1 MEFFTKIT
9 GLKLNNKKGF
19 TLAEVLITLAVIGV
33 VAAIT
38 IPAVINKIEEQ
49 RAKSLVKKT
58 VSTLV
63 NANKMARAN
72 YDYEEDEFVDCV
84 IPKTETLND
93 RKSMCSLIN
102 TYVKGAKYIS
112 LSGYSTTN
120 YYYFKSVNLK
130 AAYQL
135 PSGVIVFLDA
145 NEPTKFYIDINGKKG
160 PNKTT
165 RGTQNGFTSISYSGD
180 SNRYGTIDWS
190 GKPEKF
196 YDVYVYNMK
205 RNLIFEYV
213 EERIAFVS
221 LIVWQDYG
229 ATLWMLNH

>member
-38 IPAVINKIEEQ
+38 IPAVINKLEEQ

-72 YDYEEDEFVDCV
+72 YDYDEDEFVACV
-84 IPKTETLND
+84 NPETETLND

-102 TYVKGAKYIS
+102 TYVKGAKYIP
-112 LSGYSTTN
+112 LTN
-120 YYYFKSVNLK
+120 YVFVADFKTINLT
-130 AAYQL
+130 AAYRL
-135 PSGVIVFLDA
+135 SSGVIVYLSTRQGEFC
-145 NEPTKFYIDINGKKG
+145 IDINGTKG
-160 PNKTT
+160 PNKITKGTRNGQTT
-165 RGTQNGFTSISYSGD
+165 VSYGPTETHTYD
-180 SNRYGTIDWS
+180 DFS

-196 YDVYVYNMK
+196 YDIYVYNIRGYK
-205 RNLIFEYV
+205 FINGGDL
-213 EERIAFVS
+213 AFDS
-221 LIVWQDYG
+221 DYG
-229 ATLWMLNH
+229 ATLYLLNH